1 MDANETTSAV
11 PPTPASL
18 AEARRFH
25 GLSMEALA
33 ERMRV
38 TRPAVSAWESGSASP
53 GGPARIVLSQIF
65 ELPVDVVDGWF
76 ARSEAA

>member
-1 MDANETTSAV
+1 MDEKETASAQS
-11 PPTPASL
+11 PPPVSL
-18 AEARRFH
+18 SEARRLR

-38 TRPAVSAWESGSASP
+38 TRPAVSAWESGAASP

-65 ELPVDVVDGWF
+65 EVPLDVIDVWF

>member
-1 MDANETTSAV
+1 MDEKETASATNTQPTSL
-11 PPTPASL
+11 S
-18 AEARRFH
+18 EARRRR

-33 ERMRV
+33 DRMRV

-65 ELPVDVVDGWF
+65 DVPLDVIDGWF